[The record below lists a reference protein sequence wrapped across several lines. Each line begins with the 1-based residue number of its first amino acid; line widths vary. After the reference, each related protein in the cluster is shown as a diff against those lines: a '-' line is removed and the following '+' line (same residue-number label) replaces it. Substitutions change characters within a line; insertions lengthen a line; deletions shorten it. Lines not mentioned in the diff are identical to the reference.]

1 VPPPRIAFS
10 SDGSTRDQTRGRISQ
25 KTQTG
30 ELYEISSIDYKP
42 GSFDWHG
49 DSSDDAER
57 QLLQRQTML
66 QWQLLQEVAA

>member
-1 VPPPRIAFS
+1 
-10 SDGSTRDQTRGRISQ
+10 
-25 KTQTG
+25 
-30 ELYEISSIDYKP
+30 LYEISSIDYKP

-66 QWQLLQEVAA
+66 QHGLLQEIAA